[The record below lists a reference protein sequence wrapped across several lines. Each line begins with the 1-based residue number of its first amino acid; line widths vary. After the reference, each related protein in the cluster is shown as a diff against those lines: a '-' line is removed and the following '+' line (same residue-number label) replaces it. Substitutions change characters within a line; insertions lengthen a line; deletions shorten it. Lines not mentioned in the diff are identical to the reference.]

1 MAVIPDSSVFWVIAF
16 LLTCTFLL
24 NTLIFKP
31 ILRVIDARLK
41 AVFDARALAQS
52 VSDRATAATTEYAQR
67 LNAARSE
74 VYRQMDDTRRA
85 ALEARAA
92 LVGET
97 RATVE
102 RELSEAT
109 RRVHEQAAEARARLD
124 RDAEALAG
132 AIVSRVLGR
141 AS

>member
-1 MAVIPDSSVFWVIAF
+1 MIPDLSALWVIAL

-31 ILRVIDARLK
+31 VLRVIEARLK
-41 AVFDARALAQS
+41 AVSDARDLAQS
-52 VSDRATAATTEYAQR
+52 AADRATAATTEYAQT
-67 LNAARSE
+67 LNAARSD
-74 VYRQMDDTRRA
+74 VYQQMDETRRTALDRRA
-85 ALEARAA
+85 ALLA
-92 LVGET
+92 ET

-102 RELSEAT
+102 RELSDAT
-109 RRVHEQAAEARARLD
+109 RRVQEQTAEARASLD
-124 RDAEALAG
+124 RQADQLAG

>member
-1 MAVIPDSSVFWVIAF
+1 VIPDLSALWVILF
-16 LLTCTFLL
+16 LLLTTYLL
-24 NTLIFKP
+24 NTLIFQP
-31 ILRVIDARLK
+31 ILKVIEARTKAVSDAR
-41 AVFDARALAQS
+41 DLAQS
-52 VSDRATAATTEYAQR
+52 AADRATAANTEYTQQ

-74 VYRQMDDTRRA
+74 VYRQRDEKRRDAMDQRA
-85 ALEARAA
+85 AL
-92 LVGET
+92 LGET

-109 RRVHEQAAEARARLD
+109 ARVNRQTADARATLD
-124 RDAEALAG
+124 REAESMAG

>member
-1 MAVIPDSSVFWVIAF
+1 MIPDITTLWVIGF

-31 ILRVIDARLK
+31 ILAVIEARTQAVADARK
-41 AVFDARALAQS
+41 MAE
-52 VSDRATAATTEYAQR
+52 TAAERANVTTTEYTQK

-74 VYRQMDDTRRA
+74 VYRAMDEKRRA
-85 ALEARAA
+85 ALESRAA
-92 LVGET
+92 LLSET
-97 RATVE
+97 RAIAE
-102 RELSEAT
+102 RELADAS
-109 RRVHEQAAEARARLD
+109 RRLTQETDEARASLD
-124 RDAEALAG
+124 REANVLAG